1 LHGDDVVFE
10 DTIEPPKDDGSELV
24 RQMRKSSPELFKSH
38 HYTYVEYEFH
48 LMTNDEDRVKKAWQ
62 YIYGNGCTGK

>member
-1 LHGDDVVFE
+1 VA
-10 DTIEPPKDDGSELV
+10 TPPNAARRIAS
-24 RQMRKSSPELFKSH
+24 
-38 HYTYVEYEFH
+38 YTYVEYELH